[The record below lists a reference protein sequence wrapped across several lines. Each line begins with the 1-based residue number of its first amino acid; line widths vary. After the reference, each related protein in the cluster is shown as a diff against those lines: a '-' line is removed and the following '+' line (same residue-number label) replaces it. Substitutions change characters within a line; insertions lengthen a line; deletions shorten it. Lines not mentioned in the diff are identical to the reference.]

1 MDVQLSGPLRAV
13 LGNQAVVTVEAQSIR
28 ELFGKLSERY
38 PDFKESI
45 ANGVAV
51 AVDGNVYRDDWSTV
65 IPENAEVVLLPRIQG
80 G

>member
-1 MDVQLSGPLRAV
+1 MEVQLSGPLRTAV
-13 LGNQAVVTVEAQSIR
+13 GNQSVVSVEARSIR
-28 ELFGKLSERY
+28 ELFRTLSERY
-38 PDFKESI
+38 PEFKVSI

-51 AVDGNVYRDDWSTV
+51 AINGNVYRDDWSTA

>member
-1 MDVQLSGPLRAV
+1 MDVQLSGPLRAAV
-13 LGNQAVVTVEAQSIR
+13 GNQATITVDARTIR
-28 ELFGKLSERY
+28 ELFRKLSEQY
-38 PDFKESI
+38 PDFKPLL

-51 AVDGNVYRDDWSTV
+51 AINGNVYRDDWSTT